1 MELFFVTVI
10 GACIGAI
17 ARYTLPKR
25 HAYGAFLLPA
35 IGGIAAAVVWVALL
49 WAGLTFDGTWIW
61 VASLGVALV
70 VALTLAVV
78 LPRRR
83 AEQDAAKLHQLS
95 GGKV

>member
-17 ARYTLPKR
+17 VRYTLPKR

-35 IGGIAAAVVWVALL
+35 IGAIVAAVVWVVLL

-61 VASLGVALV
+61 VAAVGASILAPVLVAVL
-70 VALTLAVV
+70 

-83 AEQDAAKLHQLS
+83 EESDARLLEKLS
-95 GGKV
+95 RS

>member
-17 ARYTLPKR
+17 VRYTLPKR

-35 IGGIAAAVVWVALL
+35 IGAIVAAVVWVVLL

-61 VASLGVALV
+61 VASVGAAILAPVLVAV
-70 VALTLAVV
+70 F

-83 AEQDAAKLHQLS
+83 EVHDAQLLAKLSHS
-95 GGKV
+95 